1 MDILIT
7 QEQPAYDRKKK
18 PENWHT
24 PSPLHMVI
32 TPFSSSQIKWKNSRT
47 HLTIGHRSFIPGE
60 NGERE
65 CVVCIL
71 FLLA

>member
-7 QEQPAYDRKKK
+7 QEQPAHDRKKI
-18 PENWHT
+18 ENCHT

-65 CVVCIL
+65 CVCIL
-71 FLLA
+71 FLPA